1 MSDLLPGPS
10 DEDAESRRRAMW
22 ALLVLV
28 LVAVFIGAIMVF
40 VLGTSGGG
48 GNHNVGDAGDTP
60 GTTPAPSTSSTATHA
75 VATPAHRSSSGP
87 PSTPAG
93 PKPTSTANPCP
104 SAQPCAVTN
113 DDGQAVQALNAF
125 RVSHGRPAVPGSVSA
140 KAAQCALSQGNGPS
154 CQPHYSWQPG
164 AATPDGTKI
173 IAAIAGRGDGSQW
186 LLDPTMTSFNV
197 GWSYTPG
204 AGGSAGH
211 YDFAVLKFG

>member
-10 DEDAESRRRAMW
+10 DEDVESRRRALW

-48 GNHNVGDAGDTP
+48 DNHNVSDAGDTP
-60 GTTPAPSTSSTATHA
+60 GTTPAAATSHAATHA
-75 VATPAHRSSSGP
+75 AATAHSSPSHR

-164 AATPDGTKI
+164 AATPDGAKV
-173 IAAIAGRGDGSQW
+173 IAAIAGRSDGSQW
-186 LLDPTMTSFNV
+186 LLDPAMTSFNV
-197 GWSYTPG
+197 GWAYAPG
-204 AGGSAGH
+204 AGGAAGH
-211 YDFAVLKFG
+211 YEFAVLKFG